1 MLLIKNFTYYF
12 LIIFS
17 IIPSILFSQ
26 NYPEPKFSK
35 EYLDEFNKEIDTRHF
50 TYEREYKRAERLL
63 EISRSDAEFARSY
76 ANMGYA
82 KYKLFKYSEA
92 IPLMEKAKQYA
103 QKSNYVLFLFG
114 MNITLKDAYKK
125 IGFHKKSD
133 ECWEEAQNIA
143 KKYND
148 DKLLFSVYN
157 VFATDFENVG
167 KYDDAITYHKKNL
180 ELIKDDQKNIL
191 TAASINSSI
200 AYDYLKG
207 NQVQQAKSY
216 LIKATPIIEN
226 KENTH
231 KIQELEIYYLAKALF
246 AYQKHDKNEAKN
258 YFKLGLDEAKRRN
271 DKEKFVLITEE
282 LLKTDINFSNSKLI
296 FETYID
302 SQNTKVGEIGKVV
315 GKDEYHKTELIKRSK
330 SYISSLLISIFII
343 AVLSLMLIYFYKRK
357 NKRLKEK
364 IDQILEDFDN
374 KNTPIAQSKQKDSTF
389 ADNKLIEIKK
399 TISISTETEQ
409 YLLQKIEQ
417 FEKGNDFTEKSF
429 TMAKMAALMESNAM
443 HINYVLQKYKGKTYT
458 DFINELKINYIVQLL
473 INNPQYLNY
482 KISYLSDLAG
492 FSNHSR
498 FTQIFKKELGIS
510 PSEFISGL
518 EAKKSTNS

>member
-1 MLLIKNFTYYF
+1 MLNYISKVKK
-12 LIIFS
+12 I
-17 IIPSILFSQ
+17 ILFVEFAFTFFPLYSQ
-26 NYPEPKFSK
+26 NYPDPKFSK
-35 EYLDEFNKEIDTRHF
+35 KYLDEFNKEIDIRNF

-63 EISRSDAEFARSY
+63 EISQSDDEFTRSY

-125 IGFHKKSD
+125 IGFHKKSE

-157 VFATDFENVG
+157 VFATDFENEG
-167 KYDDAITYHKKNL
+167 RYDDAITYHKKNL
-180 ELIKDDQKNIL
+180 ELIKGDQKNIL

-246 AYQKHDKNEAKN
+246 AYQKYDKNEAKN

-271 DKEKFVLITEE
+271 DKDKFVLITEE
-282 LLKTDINFSNSKLI
+282 LLKTDINFPNSKLI

-302 SQNTKVGEIGKVV
+302 SQNTKAGEIEKVV
-315 GKDEYHKTELIKRSK
+315 GKDESHKTALIERSK
-330 SYISSLLISIFII
+330 SYISSLIISIFII
-343 AVLSLMLIYFYKRK
+343 AALSSMLIYFYKRK

-364 IDQILEDFDN
+364 IDKIVAEYTAN
-374 KNTPIAQSKQKDSTF
+374 VQSKQKDSTF

-399 TISISTETEQ
+399 NISISTETEQ

-443 HINYVLQKYKGKTYT
+443 HINYVLQKYRGKTYT

-473 INNPQYLNY
+473 INNPEYLNY

>member
-1 MLLIKNFTYYF
+1 MSLFKHSHYF
-12 LIIFS
+12 FFIIFS
-17 IIPSILFSQ
+17 IFPSILFSQ
-26 NYPEPKFSK
+26 NYPEPNFSK
-35 EYLDEFNKEIDTRHF
+35 KFNQKLNEKFDTKYF
-50 TYEREYKRAERLL
+50 TYEKQFELGKQLL
-63 EISRSDAEFARSY
+63 KLSHSDAEFARSY
-76 ANMGYA
+76 GNMGYA
-82 KYKLFKYSEA
+82 KYQLLKYSEA

-207 NQVQQAKSY
+207 NQIEQAKSY

-302 SQNTKVGEIGKVV
+302 SQNTKAGEIGKVV

-343 AVLSLMLIYFYKRK
+343 AVLSSILIYFYKRK
-357 NKRLKEK
+357 NQRLKEK
-364 IDQILEDFDN
+364 IDQIVADFNNKHITNAQSIQNNSTFIDN
-374 KNTPIAQSKQKDSTF
+374 KPT
-389 ADNKLIEIKK
+389 EIRK

-429 TMAKMAALMESNAM
+429 TMAKMAALMDSNAM
-443 HINYVLQKYKGKTYT
+443 HINYVLQKYRGKTFT
-458 DFINELKINYIVQLL
+458 DYINELKINYIVRLL

-482 KISYLSDLAG
+482 KISYLSDIAG

-498 FTQIFKKELGIS
+498 FTQIFKKELGVS

-518 EAKKSTNS
+518 EAKNTTNS

>member
-1 MLLIKNFTYYF
+1 MSLFKYYYF
-12 LIIFS
+12 FIIIS
-17 IIPSILFSQ
+17 IFPSVLFSQ

-35 EYLDEFNKEIDTRHF
+35 EYLDEFNKEIDTRNF

-63 EISRSDAEFARSY
+63 KISQSDDEFARSY

-125 IGFHKKSD
+125 IGFNKKSE

-157 VFATDFENVG
+157 VFATDFENEG

-258 YFKLGLDEAKRRN
+258 YFKLGLNEAKRRN
-271 DKEKFVLITEE
+271 DKDKFVLITEE
-282 LLKTDINFSNSKLI
+282 LLKTDINFQNNKLI

-302 SQNTKVGEIGKVV
+302 SQNTKAGEIEKVV

-330 SYISSLLISIFII
+330 SYISSLIASILIVAI
-343 AVLSLMLIYFYKRK
+343 LSLMLIYFYKRK

-364 IDQILEDFDN
+364 IDKIVAEYTAN
-374 KNTPIAQSKQKDSTF
+374 VQSKQKDSTF
-389 ADNKLIEIKK
+389 IDNKSTEIKK
-399 TISISTETEQ
+399 SISISKETEQ

-429 TMAKMAALMESNAM
+429 TMAKMAALMDSNAM
-443 HINYVLQKYKGKTYT
+443 HINYVLQRYRGKTFSDY
-458 DFINELKINYIVQLL
+458 INELKINYIVQLL
-473 INNPQYLNY
+473 IKNPQYLNY

-518 EAKKSTNS
+518 ESKNKQNT

>member
-1 MLLIKNFTYYF
+1 MSLIKK
-12 LIIFS
+12 L
-17 IIPSILFSQ
+17 
-26 NYPEPKFSK
+26 
-35 EYLDEFNKEIDTRHF
+35 

-63 EISRSDAEFARSY
+63 EVSQSDDEFARSY

-157 VFATDFENVG
+157 VFATDFENEG

-207 NQVQQAKSY
+207 NQIEQAKSY

-271 DKEKFVLITEE
+271 DKDKFVLITEE
-282 LLKTDINFSNSKLI
+282 LLKTDINFQNNKLI

-302 SQNTKVGEIGKVV
+302 SQNTKAGEIEKVV
-315 GKDEYHKTELIKRSK
+315 GKDESHKTALIERSK
-330 SYISSLLISIFII
+330 SYISSLIISIFII
-343 AVLSLMLIYFYKRK
+343 AALSSMLIYFYKRK

-399 TISISTETEQ
+399 SISISTETEQ

-443 HINYVLQKYKGKTYT
+443 HINYVLQKYRGKTYT

>member
-1 MLLIKNFTYYF
+1 MSLFKYYYF
-12 LIIFS
+12 FIIIS

-125 IGFHKKSD
+125 IGFHKKSE

-157 VFATDFENVG
+157 VFATDFENEG

-271 DKEKFVLITEE
+271 DKDKFVLITEE
-282 LLKTDINFSNSKLI
+282 LLKTDINFPNSKLI

-389 ADNKLIEIKK
+389 ANNKLIEIKK
-399 TISISTETEQ
+399 SISISTETEQ

-443 HINYVLQKYKGKTYT
+443 HINYVLQKYRGKTYT